1 MTGFTFFK
9 RTFLDMNPVLKK
21 VCLLLAFEDG
31 GNLMKNLFKPKE
43 SSSKGPVFTLLSSF
57 DTSRGGES
65 EAPTRQLARWGL
77 LLNLHRTSLQK
88 KSNFN
93 TRAGFTITFA

>member
-1 MTGFTFFK
+1 
-9 RTFLDMNPVLKK
+9 MNRYLRK

-57 DTSRGGES
+57 DTSREGGDRRPQHAS
-65 EAPTRQLARWGL
+65 WRVGV
-77 LLNLHRTSLQK
+77 SC
-88 KSNFN
+88 
-93 TRAGFTITFA
+93 

>member
-1 MTGFTFFK
+1 
-9 RTFLDMNPVLKK
+9 MNCYLRK

-57 DTSRGGES
+57 DTSRGGGIGGPNTPAGALGS
-65 EAPTRQLARWGL
+65 PVKSSPNLLA
-77 LLNLHRTSLQK
+77 
-88 KSNFN
+88 
-93 TRAGFTITFA
+93 